1 MTKKNETIVNVNNQV
16 ANLEQ
21 GMTASRSTKNATST
35 LNQARKS
42 LGGIQNEPITIGR
55 DEQKKK
61 VYSTVG
67 SFMETMGCPYVNGQ
81 VTLAAIKAAVHDYLC
96 GKEGE
101 LQVCKNVVQRT
112 KVGKQSYVLYR
123 KNEKGEFKAVTI
135 YQPAPVR
142 EQGWSPYLICVLLA
156 QSHFIEET
164 IAACDASKAE
174 FERLRDAGELYVH
187 DELTDSYVSIALRE
201 AA

>member
-1 MTKKNETIVNVNNQV
+1 MATKNETIVNVNNQV

-35 LNQARKS
+35 LNQSRKA

-67 SFMETMGCPYVNGQ
+67 SFLGEMGCPYVNGQ
-81 VTLAAIKAAVHDYLC
+81 VSLAAIKAAVADYLRD
-96 GKEGE
+96 KEGA
-101 LQVCKNVVQRT
+101 LQICKNVMQRT
-112 KVGKQSYVLYR
+112 KIGKQTYLLYR
-123 KNEKGEFKAVTI
+123 KTENGEFKAVSV

-142 EQGWSPYLICVLLA
+142 DNGWSPYLICVMLA
-156 QSHFIEET
+156 QSHFIGET
-164 IAACDASKAE
+164 KAACEASKAE

-187 DELTDSYVSIALRE
+187 DDLTGNYVPVALRE